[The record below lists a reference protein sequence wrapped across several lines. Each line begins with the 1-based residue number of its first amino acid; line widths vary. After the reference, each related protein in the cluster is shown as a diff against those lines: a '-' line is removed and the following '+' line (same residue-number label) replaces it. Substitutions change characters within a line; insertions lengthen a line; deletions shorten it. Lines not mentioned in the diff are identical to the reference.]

1 MYCTIRSS
9 LSRYVR
15 KYTNTYSRHLFRAR
29 GLQPLLPITLTFE
42 FEPITAPEC
51 SFQTHI
57 NPAIYRTSSAPPM
70 FRLDDPWFWG
80 VERVVATL
88 CNPSGPFLTRFLRE
102 IDPITIPDLIHLER
116 ELRKHKIS
124 GLVMLTELT
133 QPFLRDEFGIAAMGQ
148 RTVIIHMIMDLRRQ
162 SDKYVEYLKE
172 NKIMCGTGRRSKS
185 ISSSIALPS
194 RTQFDLFAF
203 TENSSASLVPLVRAP
218 PPASGLSNENF
229 SFSPAHSVQA
239 SSKSPKT
246 LNNKDGNLPRPQ
258 DEAMPSTE
266 HEIHLTDARIDAAV
280 DESPTMQGKWN
291 YRSYATKDCT
301 HLNATT
307 DDTRTD
313 TRAEDMFLP
322 RDSGRKNETY
332 IIDENGKKRRRLV
345 LIPAVAA
352 VAASLTSRDS
362 PTLQSSAEQPSP
374 QIITVADQLR
384 DPTPSDVASS
394 ITLKELPDCL
404 PRSSK
409 RNIIRNSRQMY
420 LGIESLP
427 VDELFYGKTEIGEE
441 VSHDVDYGEIWQ
453 AKSRESSDNFSFFGN
468 HFGAGQR
475 CYVYGRLKHYLYAR
489 NSRRVKR
496 QGQCV
501 IVVVPYP
508 DYFMKK
514 HHQRSVTIYSKSSG
528 KVIASRMDQS
538 LWTGNDGVSSE
549 NHISGQ
555 KSANLPNAPCPE
567 ETDPTNWDYLKKWDF
582 QVGQDKV
589 LPVFGDS
596 SSENEADLETW
607 RKIEQEEQSVR
618 RRGLNQSKNK
628 KRKLTTESVE
638 QAINDA
644 TEQIL
649 THWTIVEKPKL
660 LSKAWKLWSDARRKN
675 MVPEQIHLWS
685 SKIQDL
691 ETRLSNLR
699 KEILKEEWGSAQE
712 VVKQCKSMEQSI
724 FDREGYNWRILT
736 IRLKTAPEKPPPR
749 LKTGRGATLDSN
761 QPQEESSKTVDSGD
775 LSDYESSINDIA
787 DFIDDEDIHDEIL
800 DPIDEDDD
808 GMLGDS
814 EARESIDRYVSDSY
828 DEADEKSEDTSD
840 EDVSD
845 EDVSVK
851 PPARRQSIVKV
862 KKTIASPARAQLSEN
877 PGIIDLTIESEL
889 SEGEAALRNSLEK
902 SSPLSPSLCR
912 SSLGNDSE
920 DTFFRVRTRKPLF
933 KVSPGSSAIICLD
946 NDSSDDTRTGEDP
959 GDSNEIALPSPP
971 SEKKPKRRELPESSG
986 DTPRKKRKFA
996 VPESQ
1001 QAIGLRLEAQERF
1014 QRILKRRFQE
1024 MDFNNDGS
1032 SKVAINTGKLD
1043 DQEFI
1048 YINPKIAGRMQPH
1061 QLDGVQF
1068 MWREVI
1074 AERQGCLVAQ
1084 TMGLGKTMQV
1094 VTLLVTVAEAVR
1106 SSSDKIRN
1114 QVPEDFHES
1123 RALIICPPALIENW
1137 WEEFLMWTPGKFENG
1152 EFKENI
1158 GSLRKV
1164 NSTMSIEGRL
1174 SEIEGWKDGGGV
1186 LLIGFH
1192 TFRDLIANKP
1202 NSKHGNRAL
1211 DVEKHQMVQDTL
1223 LNRPNIIVADEA
1235 HHFKSTHA
1243 EINQIIN
1250 RLKSKSRI
1258 ALTGSPLSNNLME
1271 YHSLVDWVAPNF
1283 MGTRVEFQA
1292 NYVERIQDGLYQDS
1306 TMAEYRASLKWLE
1319 VLKNELRPK
1328 VHRADITALRERLK
1342 GKQEFVI
1349 RVNLTPLQ
1357 EEIYRVY
1364 VEARLAATAKDEVH
1378 NSRIW
1383 VWLYALGLVCSHP
1396 VCFKNKLLEQQK
1408 VLDAE
1413 RKNKKHKEKKHAD
1426 GEIEEVD
1433 TSVCEIET
1441 SPGVAQRQLALFQSL
1456 TEPHDSISFSNKM
1469 LILMDIVNLAAEAGD
1484 KVLVFSHHLDTLDYA
1499 GKQMA
1504 EAGVNYSRI
1513 DGKVLPTD
1521 RQKVTKD
1528 FNSGNIQVCL
1538 ISTRAGGQ
1546 GLNLHSANRVVILDE
1561 HFNPMHEEQAVGRA
1575 YRIGQKK
1582 SVFVYYLIAA
1592 GTFEELVQNQ
1602 SVFKQQLA
1610 RRVVD
1615 NRNPARRAMKKMGDY
1630 LFYPK
1635 VTEQKDLQLFSR
1647 KDTEVL
1653 DRILEKYSKY
1663 VSPVLSVHQ
1672 KLTC

>member
-1 MYCTIRSS
+1 M
-9 LSRYVR
+9 
-15 KYTNTYSRHLFRAR
+15 
-29 GLQPLLPITLTFE
+29 
-42 FEPITAPEC
+42 
-51 SFQTHI
+51 
-57 NPAIYRTSSAPPM
+57 YRTSSASPM
-70 FRLDDPWFWG
+70 VRLDDPWFWG
-80 VERVVATL
+80 VEKVVETL
-88 CNPSGPFLTRFLRE
+88 CIPTGPFLTRFLRD
-102 IDPITIPDLIHLER
+102 IDPITIPDLIHFEK

-133 QPFLRDEFGIAAMGQ
+133 QPVLRDEFGIAAMGQ

-172 NKIMCGTGRRSKS
+172 NKMMYGIGRRSES
-185 ISSSIALPS
+185 MGSSIASPS
-194 RTQFDLFAF
+194 RTQFDSF
-203 TENSSASLVPLVRAP
+203 TSAENSPVSLVPLGRVP
-218 PPASGLSNENF
+218 PPASGLSNENLPI
-229 SFSPAHSVQA
+229 SPARSIQA
-239 SSKSPKT
+239 SNKSPKS
-246 LNNKDGNLPRPQ
+246 LKGEDEILPQPQ
-258 DEAMPSTE
+258 EDATPTIE
-266 HEIHLTDARIDAAV
+266 HEIQLSDAGIGTIV
-280 DESPTMQGKWN
+280 YESATMQGKLN
-291 YRSYATKDCT
+291 YRPNAMKDCAHYHATKD
-301 HLNATT
+301 
-307 DDTRTD
+307 D
-313 TRAEDMFLP
+313 TRANIREDTNLP
-322 RDSGRKNETY
+322 HDSNRKNETS
-332 IIDENGKKRRRLV
+332 IIDENGRKRRRLV
-345 LIPAVAA
+345 LIPAKAA
-352 VAASLTSRDS
+352 AAASVTSKDS

-374 QIITVADQLR
+374 QIGMMAEQMR

-394 ITLKELPDCL
+394 ITLKEVPDYL
-404 PRSSK
+404 PRISK
-409 RNIIRNSRQMY
+409 RNISRNSRQMY
-420 LGIESLP
+420 LGTESLP
-427 VDELFYGKTEIGEE
+427 VDELFYGSTEVGEE
-441 VSHDVDYGEIWQ
+441 ISHDVNYGEIWQ
-453 AKSRESSDNFSFFGN
+453 SKSCESSDNFSFYGN
-468 HFGAGQR
+468 HFGTGQR

-489 NSRRVKR
+489 NFQNIKR
-496 QGQCV
+496 HGQRM
-501 IVVVPYP
+501 IVLVPYP
-508 DYFMKK
+508 DYFRKK
-514 HHQRSVTIYSKSSG
+514 YHQRSVTVYSKSSG
-528 KVIASRMDQS
+528 KIIASRMDRSQ
-538 LWTGNDGVSSE
+538 WTGNEGVASE
-549 NHISGQ
+549 NHVSGQ
-555 KSANLPNAPCPE
+555 MTLNLPNIPCLE
-567 ETDPTNWDYLKKWDF
+567 ETDSTNWDYLKKWDF
-582 QVGQDKV
+582 QVGEDKV
-589 LPVFGDS
+589 LPAFGES
-596 SSENEADLETW
+596 SSENEEDLETW
-607 RKIEQEEQSVR
+607 RKIEKEERSVR
-618 RRGLNQSKNK
+618 RRALDQSKSK
-628 KRKLTTESVE
+628 KRKLITESVE

-649 THWTIVEKPKL
+649 THWTIVERPKL
-660 LSKAWKLWSDARRKN
+660 VSKAWKLWSEARRDN

-685 SKIQDL
+685 TKIQDL
-691 ETRLSNLR
+691 EIRLSKLR
-699 KEILKEEWGSAQE
+699 KEIMKEEWTSAQD
-712 VVKQCKSMEQSI
+712 VIKQCKSMEQSI
-724 FDREGYNWRILT
+724 FDREGHKWRIST
-736 IRLKTAPEKPPPR
+736 VRLKTAPEKPPPG
-749 LKTGRGATLDSN
+749 LKTGRRAKPDSN
-761 QPQEESSKTVDSGD
+761 QPQKESSKITHSGD
-775 LSDYESSINDIA
+775 LSDYESSSDDVA

-800 DPIDEDDD
+800 DPVDEDDD
-808 GMLGDS
+808 GVLGDS

-828 DEADEKSEDTSD
+828 DEEGEKCEDTSNQ
-840 EDVSD
+840 DVRP
-845 EDVSVK
+845 K
-851 PPARRQSIVKV
+851 LPTRRQPIIKV
-862 KKTIASPARAQLSEN
+862 KKTIVFPARPRPSEN
-877 PGIIDLTIESEL
+877 PGIIDLTIESE
-889 SEGEAALRNSLEK
+889 SGEAETALRNSLNK
-902 SSPLSPSLCR
+902 TSPLAPSPRR
-912 SSLGNDSE
+912 SGLGNDSE
-920 DTFFRVRTRKPLF
+920 DTFSRDRTRKPLF
-933 KVSPGSSAIICLD
+933 KVPPGSSAIICLD
-946 NDSSDDTRTGEDP
+946 SDSPDDTKIDEDP
-959 GDSNEIALPSPP
+959 GDLSDNVLPSPS
-971 SEKKPKRRELPESSG
+971 SEKKPKRREIPGNSG

-1024 MDFNNDGS
+1024 MDVNNDGS

-1061 QLDGVQF
+1061 QKDGVQF

-1106 SSSDKIRN
+1106 SASDNIRN
-1114 QVPEDFHES
+1114 QVPQDFHES
-1123 RALIICPPALIENW
+1123 RTLIICPPALIENW

-1174 SEIEGWKDGGGV
+1174 SEIEGWVDGGGV

-1202 NSKHGNRAL
+1202 NSKHGNRPL
-1211 DVEKHQMVQDTL
+1211 DAEQHQMVQDAL
-1223 LNRPNIIVADEA
+1223 LERPNIVVADEA
-1235 HHFKSTHA
+1235 HHFKSTSA

-1306 TMAEYRASLKWLE
+1306 TIAEYRASLKWLE

-1357 EEIYRVY
+1357 EKIYSVY
-1364 VEARLAATAKDEVH
+1364 VEARLAATASDEVN

-1383 VWLYALGLVCSHP
+1383 VWLYDLGLVCSHP
-1396 VCFKNKLLEQQK
+1396 VCFMNNLLEQQK
-1408 VLDAE
+1408 IMDAE
-1413 RKNKKHKEKKHAD
+1413 RKEKKHKGKKHKEKKHAD

-1433 TSVCEIET
+1433 ASVSEIDT
-1441 SPGVAQRQLALFQSL
+1441 SPGVAQRQLALFQEL
-1456 TEPHDSISFSNKM
+1456 TEPHDSISLSNKM
-1469 LILMDIVNLAAEAGD
+1469 RILMDIVQLSAEAGD
-1484 KVLVFSHHLDTLDYA
+1484 KVLVFSHHLDVLDYA
-1499 GKQMA
+1499 GKQMTD
-1504 EAGVNYSRI
+1504 AGVMYSRI

-1561 HFNPMHEEQAVGRA
+1561 HFNPMYEEQAVGRA

-1582 SVFVYYLIAA
+1582 PVFVYYLIAA

-1615 NRNPARRAMKKMGDY
+1615 NRNPARRAIKKMGDY

-1635 VTEQKDLQLFSR
+1635 VGEQKDLQVFSR

-1653 DRILEKYSKY
+1653 DRILEKYSEY
-1663 VSPVLSVHQ
+1663 VFPG
-1672 KLTC
+1672 LTVYQNLTWLETPSSDPWI